1 MLKKLPN
8 THGYRKYTFNNGDVY
23 EGEWKGDVMEGY
35 GKMTCKDLG
44 VYEGKWKEDVK
55 EGYGKM
61 TYENGDVYEGEWK
74 GGVKEGYGKYTF
86 NNGDVYEGKWKG
98 DVMEGYGKYTF
109 KDGSVYEGE
118 WKEGVKEGIGKYT
131 HKDKYVYEGE
141 WKGGRMGGLGKMTYE
156 NGNAYEGE
164 FEKGVRKGYGKM
176 TFKDLGVYE
185 GEWKRDVMEGHGE
198 YTFNNEDVYEGKWKG
213 GVREGYGK
221 YTYKSGDVFEG
232 KYKGGFREG
241 YGKYTYKSGDVFE
254 GEWREDKIKQNRT
267 IKKIPLNNAE
277 NILLQNIEDTETDKE
292 YFTEQNTKKYK
303 SYIDITK
310 NEKVPQEN
318 INKKD
323 HLKIIYSDHGI
334 QGSRKLNKQ
343 IRDLPNANGRKSYYI
358 SDSACLGAFVDP
370 DDNNLIDKIKEKIKG
385 TDAVGFFSHILNK
398 NNTCGLQPTIDKNNQ
413 IGLKRTISRKGGV
426 YVNDEYFNEHKD
438 EYIRYYCIINEGNEQ
453 NIYQIPHQ
461 LCYWRETLI
470 DDKDTSDKNKYPN
483 KFMEALDNLKQEKSF
498 TFTTRA
504 QVDIGDKFVE
514 QNTEITISGKIEKVE
529 VITHDVIVPKIKVVQ
544 SEYQSGSQSINNISS
559 TYNNKNNNINNSN
572 ISDID
577 DKIKEINNANN
588 KNSVDELDDD
598 ENELDD
604 NEIKAL
610 DEDMKPVKVPSHL
623 PNLNNLNITT
633 VVNKHRANIKNNTI
647 TNRGNGECLPNH

>member
-1 MLKKLPN
+1 MSKSEDCESVCFNPCCCNIADKPRKKPPN

-23 EGEWKGDVMEGY
+23 EGEWKE
-35 GKMTCKDLG
+35 
-44 VYEGKWKEDVK
+44 
-55 EGYGKM
+55 
-61 TYENGDVYEGEWK
+61 
-74 GGVKEGYGKYTF
+74 GVKEGYGKYTSKD
-86 NNGDVYEGKWKG
+86 GDVYEGG
-98 DVMEGYGKYTF
+98 
-109 KDGSVYEGE
+109 
-118 WKEGVKEGIGKYT
+118 
-131 HKDKYVYEGE
+131 
-141 WKGGRMGGLGKMTYE
+141 WKGGVREGHGKMTYE
-156 NGNAYEGE
+156 NG
-164 FEKGVRKGYGKM
+164 
-176 TFKDLGVYE
+176 
-185 GEWKRDVMEGHGE
+185 
-198 YTFNNEDVYEGKWKG
+198 DVYEGKWKG
-213 GVREGYGK
+213 GVREGYGE
-221 YTYKSGDVFEG
+221 YTFKDGN
-232 KYKGGFREG
+232 
-241 YGKYTYKSGDVFE
+241 VFE
-254 GEWREDKIKQNRT
+254 GEWKGGKIKQNRT

-277 NILLQNIEDTETDKE
+277 NILLQNIEDIETTKTDKE
-292 YFTEQNTKKYK
+292 YFTEQNTKKNK

-318 INKKD
+318 TNKKD

-398 NNTCGLQPTIDKNNQ
+398 NHTCGLRSTIDKNNQ
-413 IGLKRTISRKGGV
+413 IGLKRMISRKGGV

-438 EYIRYYCIINEGNEQ
+438 EYFRYYCIINEGNEQ
-453 NIYQIPHQ
+453 NIYQIPHE

-470 DDKDTSDKNKYPN
+470 DGEDTSDKNKYPN
-483 KFMEALDNLKQEKSF
+483 KFMEALDNLKQGKSF
-498 TFTTRA
+498 TFTTKA
-504 QVDIGDKFVE
+504 QVEVDGKLVE
-514 QNTEITISGKIEKVE
+514 KDVEIKISGKIEKVE

-559 TYNNKNNNINNSN
+559 TYNNKNNNINNIN

-577 DKIKEINNANN
+577 DKIKEKNNANN

-598 ENELDD
+598 GNELDD

-610 DEDMKPVKVPSHL
+610 DEDMKSVKVPAHL
-623 PNLNNLNITT
+623 PNLNDLNITT
-633 VVNKHRANIKNNTI
+633 LVNKHRANIKNNTI